1 MHLLQVIGRR
11 QTFWD
16 SVFALLS
23 GQDRNLAGALV
34 QLIITAMV
42 NFTLGMVISIFV
54 FIAKLPGL
62 IWSYQA
68 GLFSALAFVLVA
80 AVAAVSVIL
89 GFLGLLYGAG
99 AGAVY
104 GVASVMGPPRI
115 GGGRRPHMQRMHY
128 QRQHYE

>member
-1 MHLLQVIGRR
+1 M
-11 QTFWD
+11 
-16 SVFALLS
+16 FALLG

-34 QLIITAMV
+34 QLIASAVI
-42 NFTLGMVISIFV
+42 NFTLGMVVSIFY
-54 FIAKLPGL
+54 FLAQLPSL

-68 GLFSALAFVLVA
+68 GVFSSLAFVLVA
-80 AVAAVSVIL
+80 TVAAVSVIV

-115 GGGRRPHMQRMHY
+115 GGRRAQMHRMQYQRQQY

>member
-1 MHLLQVIGRR
+1 MQVIGRR

-16 SVFALLS
+16 SLFALMS

-34 QLIITAMV
+34 QLIVTAVV
-42 NFTLGMVISIFV
+42 NFTIGMVISIFV
-54 FIAKLPGL
+54 FLGSLPSL

-68 GLFSALAFVLVA
+68 GFFSALAFLLVA

-104 GVASVMGPPRI
+104 GIASVMGPPRI
-115 GGGRRPHMQRMHY
+115 GGGRRAHMQRMQY
-128 QRQHYE
+128 QRQHYD